1 MVSLHSQHIAPK
13 LDPVSDPKF
22 FGPNLEDGKR
32 VKGEYS
38 TDGRPGVDDHFGYP
52 FPAMQDTRDYDK
64 DFVKDDNDDDGE
76 WKANNR
82 YDAIRVKLGKAK
94 AEAEK
99 AERDVAREQEE
110 LAESKEAEE
119 TKEAQA
125 EEYGRAA
132 EDARAAK
139 AAAERK
145 SQVANQTI
153 EEAERLVAREV
164 GTFEDCKQQLA
175 KARQHLE
182 ALMAEKDSREA
193 EKAQAGA
200 DEVAAE
206 RDDEI
211 LERRVA
217 RERAGYDSANGEAKV
232 TAEDVKKT
240 EAELEAAAKKLRR
253 FRRSDNGLDQDGGV
267 YGGYRSS
274 AATPAFAAFLLGL
287 MQLLVVL

>member
-1 MVSLHSQHIAPK
+1 MAAATPRAGATTASDTSACVGLCAAIQIARERVGNLERRLLAFGGQQRVVSLHSQHIAPK

-94 AEAEK
+94 AEAE
-99 AERDVAREQEE
+99 
-110 LAESKEAEE
+110 EAEE

-164 GTFEDCKQQLA
+164 GTFEDCKEQLA

-253 FRRSDNGLDQDGGV
+253 FRRSDNG
-267 YGGYRSS
+267 
-274 AATPAFAAFLLGL
+274 
-287 MQLLVVL
+287 